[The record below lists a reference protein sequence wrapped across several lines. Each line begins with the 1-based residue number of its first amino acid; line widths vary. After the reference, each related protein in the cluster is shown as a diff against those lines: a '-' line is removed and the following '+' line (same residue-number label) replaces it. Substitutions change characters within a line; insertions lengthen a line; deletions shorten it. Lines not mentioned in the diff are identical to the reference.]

1 MSNDKYRKAYN
12 MVIEYEKEAH
22 RKNQKR
28 IAVGLKLIIIIPL
41 IFLAL
46 LFFTGSSK
54 VIFLILWIVSLF
66 ILAAY
71 LITVEYMDYNLM
83 YLRSQQNL
91 ANDKLKANGY
101 LFLSDVYDQLG
112 IKRTKMSQTVG
123 WIYKPEGNE
132 NGDNFVDFGILE
144 TNRETE
150 DGGYEKAILMEFNV
164 DGPILDLI

>member
-1 MSNDKYRKAYN
+1 MSNDKNRKAYN

-83 YLRSQQNL
+83 ERMAKLRGQ
-91 ANDKLKANGY
+91 DE
-101 LFLSDVYDQLG
+101 D
-112 IKRTKMSQTVG
+112 M
-123 WIYKPEGNE
+123 E
-132 NGDNFVDFGILE
+132 N
-144 TNRETE
+144 
-150 DGGYEKAILMEFNV
+150 Y
-164 DGPILDLI
+164 DLIGNDAIENRIRDVLDKIDGTEAGHEEHN

>member
-83 YLRSQQNL
+83 ERMAKLRGE
-91 ANDKLKANGY
+91 ND
-101 LFLSDVYDQLG
+101 D
-112 IKRTKMSQTVG
+112 M
-123 WIYKPEGNE
+123 E
-132 NGDNFVDFGILE
+132 N
-144 TNRETE
+144 
-150 DGGYEKAILMEFNV
+150 Y
-164 DGPILDLI
+164 DLIGNDAIENRIRDVLDKIDGTEAGHEEHN

>member
-28 IAVGLKLIIIIPL
+28 IAVGLKLIIIITL

-83 YLRSQQNL
+83 ERMAKLRGQ
-91 ANDKLKANGY
+91 D
-101 LFLSDVYDQLG
+101 DD
-112 IKRTKMSQTVG
+112 M
-123 WIYKPEGNE
+123 E
-132 NGDNFVDFGILE
+132 N
-144 TNRETE
+144 
-150 DGGYEKAILMEFNV
+150 Y
-164 DGPILDLI
+164 DLIGNDAIENRIRDVLDKIDGTEAGHEEHN

>member
-41 IFLAL
+41 ILLAL

-83 YLRSQQNL
+83 ERMAKLRGQ
-91 ANDKLKANGY
+91 DE
-101 LFLSDVYDQLG
+101 D
-112 IKRTKMSQTVG
+112 M
-123 WIYKPEGNE
+123 E
-132 NGDNFVDFGILE
+132 N
-144 TNRETE
+144 
-150 DGGYEKAILMEFNV
+150 Y
-164 DGPILDLI
+164 DLIGNDAIENRIRDVLDKIDGTEAGHEEHN

>member
-83 YLRSQQNL
+83 ERMAKLRGQ
-91 ANDKLKANGY
+91 DE
-101 LFLSDVYDQLG
+101 D
-112 IKRTKMSQTVG
+112 M
-123 WIYKPEGNE
+123 E
-132 NGDNFVDFGILE
+132 N
-144 TNRETE
+144 
-150 DGGYEKAILMEFNV
+150 Y
-164 DGPILDLI
+164 DLIGNDDIENRNRDVLDKINGTEAGHEEHI

>member
-83 YLRSQQNL
+83 ERMAKLRGQ
-91 ANDKLKANGY
+91 DE
-101 LFLSDVYDQLG
+101 D
-112 IKRTKMSQTVG
+112 M
-123 WIYKPEGNE
+123 E
-132 NGDNFVDFGILE
+132 N
-144 TNRETE
+144 
-150 DGGYEKAILMEFNV
+150 Y
-164 DGPILDLI
+164 DLIGNDAIENRIRDVLDKIDGTEAGHEKHN

>member
-54 VIFLILWIVSLF
+54 VIFLILWIVSHF

-83 YLRSQQNL
+83 ERMAKLRGQ
-91 ANDKLKANGY
+91 DE
-101 LFLSDVYDQLG
+101 D
-112 IKRTKMSQTVG
+112 M
-123 WIYKPEGNE
+123 E
-132 NGDNFVDFGILE
+132 N
-144 TNRETE
+144 
-150 DGGYEKAILMEFNV
+150 Y
-164 DGPILDLI
+164 DLIGNDAIENRIRDVLDKIDGTEAGHEEHN

>member
-83 YLRSQQNL
+83 ERM
-91 ANDKLKANGY
+91 AKLCGQ
-101 LFLSDVYDQLG
+101 DED
-112 IKRTKMSQTVG
+112 M
-123 WIYKPEGNE
+123 E
-132 NGDNFVDFGILE
+132 N
-144 TNRETE
+144 
-150 DGGYEKAILMEFNV
+150 Y
-164 DGPILDLI
+164 DLIGNDAIENRIRDVLDKIDGTEAGHEEHN

>member
-83 YLRSQQNL
+83 ERMAKLRGQ
-91 ANDKLKANGY
+91 DE
-101 LFLSDVYDQLG
+101 D
-112 IKRTKMSQTVG
+112 M
-123 WIYKPEGNE
+123 E
-132 NGDNFVDFGILE
+132 N
-144 TNRETE
+144 
-150 DGGYEKAILMEFNV
+150 Y
-164 DGPILDLI
+164 DLIGNDAIENRIRDVLDKIDGTEVGHEEHN

>member
-66 ILAAY
+66 ILAAD

-83 YLRSQQNL
+83 ERMAKLRGH
-91 ANDKLKANGY
+91 D
-101 LFLSDVYDQLG
+101 
-112 IKRTKMSQTVG
+112 
-123 WIYKPEGNE
+123 
-132 NGDNFVDFGILE
+132 
-144 TNRETE
+144 E
-150 DGGYEKAILMEFNV
+150 DME
-164 DGPILDLI
+164 DYDLIGNDAIENRIRDVLDKIDGTEAGHEEHN

>member
-83 YLRSQQNL
+83 ERMAKLRGQDEDMENYDFIG
-91 ANDKLKANGY
+91 NDAIENRIR
-101 LFLSDVYDQLG
+101 DVLDKIDG
-112 IKRTKMSQTVG
+112 
-123 WIYKPEGNE
+123 
-132 NGDNFVDFGILE
+132 
-144 TNRETE
+144 TE
-150 DGGYEKAILMEFNV
+150 AGHEEHN
-164 DGPILDLI
+164 

>member
-12 MVIEYEKEAH
+12 MVMEYEKEAH

-83 YLRSQQNL
+83 ERMAKLRGQ
-91 ANDKLKANGY
+91 DE
-101 LFLSDVYDQLG
+101 D
-112 IKRTKMSQTVG
+112 M
-123 WIYKPEGNE
+123 E
-132 NGDNFVDFGILE
+132 N
-144 TNRETE
+144 
-150 DGGYEKAILMEFNV
+150 Y
-164 DGPILDLI
+164 DLIGNDAIENRIRDVLGKIDGTEAGHEEHN

>member
-83 YLRSQQNL
+83 ERMAKLRGR
-91 ANDKLKANGY
+91 DE
-101 LFLSDVYDQLG
+101 D
-112 IKRTKMSQTVG
+112 M
-123 WIYKPEGNE
+123 E
-132 NGDNFVDFGILE
+132 N
-144 TNRETE
+144 
-150 DGGYEKAILMEFNV
+150 Y
-164 DGPILDLI
+164 DLIGNDAIENRIRDVLDKIDGTEAGHEEHN

>member
-83 YLRSQQNL
+83 ERMAKLRGENDDMEDYNL
-91 ANDKLKANGY
+91 IGNDAIENRIR
-101 LFLSDVYDQLG
+101 DVLDKIDG
-112 IKRTKMSQTVG
+112 
-123 WIYKPEGNE
+123 
-132 NGDNFVDFGILE
+132 
-144 TNRETE
+144 TE
-150 DGGYEKAILMEFNV
+150 AGHEEHN
-164 DGPILDLI
+164 

>member
-1 MSNDKYRKAYN
+1 MGNDKYRKAYN

-66 ILAAY
+66 VLAAY

-83 YLRSQQNL
+83 ERMAKLRGH
-91 ANDKLKANGY
+91 DE
-101 LFLSDVYDQLG
+101 D
-112 IKRTKMSQTVG
+112 M
-123 WIYKPEGNE
+123 E
-132 NGDNFVDFGILE
+132 N
-144 TNRETE
+144 
-150 DGGYEKAILMEFNV
+150 Y
-164 DGPILDLI
+164 DLIGNDAIENRIRDVLDKIDGTEAGHEEHN

>member
-83 YLRSQQNL
+83 ERMAKLRGQ
-91 ANDKLKANGY
+91 DE
-101 LFLSDVYDQLG
+101 D
-112 IKRTKMSQTVG
+112 M
-123 WIYKPEGNE
+123 E
-132 NGDNFVDFGILE
+132 N
-144 TNRETE
+144 
-150 DGGYEKAILMEFNV
+150 Y
-164 DGPILDLI
+164 DLICNDAIENRIRDVLDKIDGTEAGHEEHN

>member
-54 VIFLILWIVSLF
+54 VLFLILWIVSLF

-83 YLRSQQNL
+83 ERMAKLRGQ
-91 ANDKLKANGY
+91 DE
-101 LFLSDVYDQLG
+101 D
-112 IKRTKMSQTVG
+112 M
-123 WIYKPEGNE
+123 E
-132 NGDNFVDFGILE
+132 N
-144 TNRETE
+144 
-150 DGGYEKAILMEFNV
+150 Y
-164 DGPILDLI
+164 DLIGNDAIENRIRDVLDKIDGTEAGHEEHN

>member
-12 MVIEYEKEAH
+12 MVIEYEKEVH

-83 YLRSQQNL
+83 ERMAKLRGQ
-91 ANDKLKANGY
+91 DE
-101 LFLSDVYDQLG
+101 D
-112 IKRTKMSQTVG
+112 M
-123 WIYKPEGNE
+123 E
-132 NGDNFVDFGILE
+132 N
-144 TNRETE
+144 
-150 DGGYEKAILMEFNV
+150 Y
-164 DGPILDLI
+164 DLIGNDAIENRIRDVLDKIDGTEAGHEEHN

>member
-83 YLRSQQNL
+83 ESMAKLRGQ
-91 ANDKLKANGY
+91 DE
-101 LFLSDVYDQLG
+101 D
-112 IKRTKMSQTVG
+112 M
-123 WIYKPEGNE
+123 E
-132 NGDNFVDFGILE
+132 N
-144 TNRETE
+144 
-150 DGGYEKAILMEFNV
+150 Y
-164 DGPILDLI
+164 DLIGNDAIENRIRDVLDKIDGTEAGHEEHN

>member
-41 IFLAL
+41 IFLTL

-83 YLRSQQNL
+83 ERMAKLRGQ
-91 ANDKLKANGY
+91 DE
-101 LFLSDVYDQLG
+101 D
-112 IKRTKMSQTVG
+112 M
-123 WIYKPEGNE
+123 E
-132 NGDNFVDFGILE
+132 N
-144 TNRETE
+144 
-150 DGGYEKAILMEFNV
+150 Y
-164 DGPILDLI
+164 DLIGNDAIENRIRDVLDKIDGTEAGHEEHN

>member
-83 YLRSQQNL
+83 ERMAKLRGR
-91 ANDKLKANGY
+91 D
-101 LFLSDVYDQLG
+101 DD
-112 IKRTKMSQTVG
+112 M
-123 WIYKPEGNE
+123 
-132 NGDNFVDFGILE
+132 
-144 TNRETE
+144 E
-150 DGGYEKAILMEFNV
+150 DY
-164 DGPILDLI
+164 DLIGNDAIENRIRDVLDKIDGTEAGHEEHN

>member
-41 IFLAL
+41 IFLTL

-83 YLRSQQNL
+83 ERMAKLRGQ
-91 ANDKLKANGY
+91 D
-101 LFLSDVYDQLG
+101 DD
-112 IKRTKMSQTVG
+112 M
-123 WIYKPEGNE
+123 
-132 NGDNFVDFGILE
+132 
-144 TNRETE
+144 E
-150 DGGYEKAILMEFNV
+150 DY
-164 DGPILDLI
+164 DLIGNDAIENRIRDVLDKIDGTEAGHEEHN

>member
-66 ILAAY
+66 ILATY

-83 YLRSQQNL
+83 ERMAKLRGQ
-91 ANDKLKANGY
+91 DE
-101 LFLSDVYDQLG
+101 D
-112 IKRTKMSQTVG
+112 M
-123 WIYKPEGNE
+123 E
-132 NGDNFVDFGILE
+132 N
-144 TNRETE
+144 
-150 DGGYEKAILMEFNV
+150 Y
-164 DGPILDLI
+164 DLIGNDAIENRIRDVLDKIDGTEAGHEEHN

>member
-66 ILAAY
+66 VLAAY

-83 YLRSQQNL
+83 ERMAKLRGQ
-91 ANDKLKANGY
+91 DE
-101 LFLSDVYDQLG
+101 D
-112 IKRTKMSQTVG
+112 M
-123 WIYKPEGNE
+123 E
-132 NGDNFVDFGILE
+132 N
-144 TNRETE
+144 
-150 DGGYEKAILMEFNV
+150 Y
-164 DGPILDLI
+164 DLIGNDAIENRIRDVLDKIDGTEAGHEEHN

>member
-1 MSNDKYRKAYN
+1 MGNDKYRKAYN

-83 YLRSQQNL
+83 ERMAKLRGQN
-91 ANDKLKANGY
+91 D
-101 LFLSDVYDQLG
+101 D
-112 IKRTKMSQTVG
+112 M
-123 WIYKPEGNE
+123 E
-132 NGDNFVDFGILE
+132 N
-144 TNRETE
+144 
-150 DGGYEKAILMEFNV
+150 Y
-164 DGPILDLI
+164 DLIGNDAIENRIRDVLDKIDGTEAGHEEHN

>member
-1 MSNDKYRKAYN
+1 MGNDKYRKAYN

-83 YLRSQQNL
+83 ERMAKLRGQ
-91 ANDKLKANGY
+91 DE
-101 LFLSDVYDQLG
+101 D
-112 IKRTKMSQTVG
+112 M
-123 WIYKPEGNE
+123 E
-132 NGDNFVDFGILE
+132 N
-144 TNRETE
+144 
-150 DGGYEKAILMEFNV
+150 Y
-164 DGPILDLI
+164 DLIGNDAIENRIRDVLDKIDGTEAGHEEHN